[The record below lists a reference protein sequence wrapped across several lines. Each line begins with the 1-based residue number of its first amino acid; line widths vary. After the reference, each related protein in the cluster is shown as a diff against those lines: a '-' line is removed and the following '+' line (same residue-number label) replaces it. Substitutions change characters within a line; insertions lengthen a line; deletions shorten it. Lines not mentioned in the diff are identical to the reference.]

1 MSQKH
6 EVREAAGTNVVS
18 NLNDVLVVLDRQN
31 PEIQLPFQQRPPH
44 HHSPT
49 SSLTSLGSLT
59 LLPSLPP
66 SRLSPSQHQPPLTP
80 SQGDPFSLPRT
91 QQLFLPNQIHQGDLY
106 RFCQPLTGQHQG
118 DSYSALP
125 RPPPAPSPYQQMA
138 VDPYIIVSRA
148 QQMVEILSEENKSL
162 RQELDGCYEKVAR
175 LHKVR
180 GCFSSLSFCPE
191 NPKDDTV
198 EKSVLLRINRLY
210 SVPVFI
216 S

>member
-1 MSQKH
+1 M
-6 EVREAAGTNVVS
+6 VS
-18 NLNDVLVVLDRQN
+18 FLNEVLVVLDRQN

-59 LLPSLPP
+59 LLQSLPP

-106 RFCQPLTGQHQG
+106 RFCQPLTGQQQA

-125 RPPPAPSPYQQMA
+125 RPPPAPSPYQQMP
-138 VDPYIIVSRA
+138 VDPYVIVSRA
-148 QQMVEILSEENKSL
+148 QQMVEILSKENKCL
-162 RQELDGCYEKVAR
+162 QQELDGCYEKVAR
-175 LHKVR
+175 LQKVGESR
-180 GCFSSLSFCPE
+180 FSSLSFSSDYR
-191 NPKDDTV
+191 KDGTL
-198 EKSVLLRINRLY
+198 EKPALLPINRLY
-210 SVPVFI
+210 SIPHLHVLI
-216 S
+216 